1 MAKPVP
7 RPTPTEQPFYDACA
21 AGKLVLQRC
30 QSCGHV
36 LFYPRTH
43 CDACQSDQL
52 VWENASGAGTIAS
65 YTVVRRGVSADFE
78 APYVIALIDL
88 AEGPRLMSQVVDTG
102 PDALAVGLSVRV
114 DFAAWSED
122 ITLPVFCLYPALNG
136 GDAREQALPKREDD
150 E

>member
-7 RPTPTEQPFYDACA
+7 RPSPTEQPFYDACA

-30 QSCGHV
+30 QNCGHM

-52 VWENASGAGTIAS
+52 VWEDASGAGTIAS

-78 APYVIALIDL
+78 APYIIALIDL
-88 AEGPRLMSQVVDTG
+88 ADGPRMMSQIVDAD

-122 ITLPVFCLYPALNG
+122 ITLPVFRLDPALVG
-136 GDAREQALPKREDD
+136 GEA
-150 E
+150 

>member
-1 MAKPVP
+1 MAKPAP
-7 RPTPTEQPFYDACA
+7 RPTPTEQHFYDACA
-21 AGKLVLQRC
+21 EGKLVLQHC

-43 CDACQSDQL
+43 CDTCQSDQL
-52 VWENASGAGTIAS
+52 VWKDAIGTGTIAS

-88 AEGPRLMSQVVDTG
+88 AEGPRMMSQIIDAD
-102 PDALAVGLSVRV
+102 PEALAVGLSVRV

-122 ITLPVFCLYPALNG
+122 ITLPVFRLHPALDGKN
-136 GDAREQALPKREDD
+136 A
-150 E
+150 

>member
-1 MAKPVP
+1 MSH
-7 RPTPTEQPFYDACA
+7 PFPPGTYASETGQTACNACA

-88 AEGPRLMSQVVDTG
+88 AEGPRMMSQVVDTG

-122 ITLPVFCLYPALNG
+122 ITLPVFRLHPAPNG
-136 GDAREQALPKREDD
+136 GDA
-150 E
+150 

>member
-1 MAKPVP
+1 MTKPAP

-21 AGKLVLQRC
+21 RRELVLQHC
-30 QSCGHV
+30 QHCDHT

-43 CDACQSDQL
+43 CYACQSERL
-52 VWENASGAGTIAS
+52 VWEDAIGTGTIAS

-88 AEGPRLMSQVVDTG
+88 AEGPRMMSQIVDT
-102 PDALAVGLSVRV
+102 DTDSLAVGLSVKV

-122 ITLPVFCLYPALNG
+122 ITLPVFRLHPALYG
-136 GDAREQALPKREDD
+136 GDA
-150 E
+150 

>member
-21 AGKLVLQRC
+21 EGKLVLQRC
-30 QSCGHV
+30 QNCDHV

-43 CDACQSDQL
+43 CDACQSEKL
-52 VWENASGAGTIAS
+52 VWEAASGAGTIAS

-78 APYVIALIDL
+78 APYVIVLIDL
-88 AEGPRLMSQVVDTG
+88 AEGPRMMSQIVDAD
-102 PDALAVGLSVRV
+102 PDALAVGLSVKL

-122 ITLPVFCLYPALNG
+122 ITLPVFRLNPALDD
-136 GDAREQALPKREDD
+136 GDA
-150 E
+150 

>member
-21 AGKLVLQRC
+21 EGKLVLQRC
-30 QSCGHV
+30 QNCDHV

-43 CDACQSDQL
+43 CDACQSEKL
-52 VWENASGAGTIAS
+52 VWEAASGAGTIAS

-78 APYVIALIDL
+78 APYVITLIDL
-88 AEGPRLMSQVVDTG
+88 AEGPRMMSQIIDAD
-102 PDALAVGLSVRV
+102 PDALAVGLSVKV

-122 ITLPVFCLYPALNG
+122 ITLPVFRLYPALDG
-136 GDAREQALPKREDD
+136 GDA
-150 E
+150 

>member
-7 RPTPTEQPFYDACA
+7 RPSPTEQPFYDACA
-21 AGKLVLQRC
+21 DGTLVLQRC

-43 CDACQSDQL
+43 CDACQSEQL
-52 VWENASGAGTIAS
+52 LWETASGAGTIAS
-65 YTVVRRGVSADFE
+65 YTVVRRGVSLDFE

-88 AEGPRLMSQVVDTG
+88 AEGPRMMSQII
-102 PDALAVGLSVRV
+102 DADLDAVAVGLSVKV

-122 ITLPVFCLYPALNG
+122 ITLPVFQLHPAL
-136 GDAREQALPKREDD
+136 DD
-150 E
+150 EAS

>member
-88 AEGPRLMSQVVDTG
+88 AEGPRMMSQVVDTG
-102 PDALAVGLSVRV
+102 SDALAVGLSVRV

-122 ITLPVFCLYPALNG
+122 ITLPVFRLHPAPSG
-136 GDAREQALPKREDD
+136 ADA
-150 E
+150 

>member
-1 MAKPVP
+1 MAKPAP

-21 AGKLVLQRC
+21 AGKLALQRC
-30 QSCGHV
+30 QHCGHV

-52 VWENASGAGTIAS
+52 AWEDASGAGTIAS
-65 YTVVRRGVSADFE
+65 YTVVRRAVSADFE

-88 AEGPRLMSQVVDTG
+88 AEGPRMMSQIIDAD
-102 PDALAVGLSVRV
+102 PDALAVGLSVKV

-122 ITLPVFCLYPALNG
+122 IALPVFRLHPALDSG
-136 GDAREQALPKREDD
+136 GGAP
-150 E
+150 

>member
-1 MAKPVP
+1 MTKPAP

-21 AGKLVLQRC
+21 EGKLMLQRC
-30 QSCGHV
+30 QNCGHV
-36 LFYPRTH
+36 VFYPRTH

-52 VWENASGAGTIAS
+52 VWETASGVGTIAS

-88 AEGPRLMSQVVDTG
+88 AEGPRMMSQIVDADF
-102 PDALAVGLSVRV
+102 DALGVGLSVSV

-122 ITLPVFCLYPALNG
+122 ITLPVFRLHPAS
-136 GDAREQALPKREDD
+136 DSSAM
-150 E
+150 

>member
-7 RPTPTEQPFYDACA
+7 RPTPTEQPFYEACA
-21 AGKLVLQRC
+21 AGRLVLQHC

-43 CDACQSDQL
+43 CDACQSAQL
-52 VWENASGAGTIAS
+52 VGEDASGAGTIAS

-88 AEGPRLMSQVVDTG
+88 AEGPRMMSQILDAD
-102 PDALAVGLSVRV
+102 PDALAVGLSVKV
-114 DFAAWSED
+114 DFAAWSEE
-122 ITLPVFCLYPALNG
+122 ITLPVFRLNPVLDG
-136 GDAREQALPKREDD
+136 GAA
-150 E
+150 

>member
-1 MAKPVP
+1 MARPVP
-7 RPTPTEQPFYDACA
+7 RPSPTEQPFYDACA

-30 QSCGHV
+30 QNCGHM

-52 VWENASGAGTIAS
+52 VWEDASGAGTIAS

-88 AEGPRLMSQVVDTG
+88 AEGPRMMSQIVDAD
-102 PDALAVGLSVRV
+102 PDVLAVGLSVRV
-114 DFAAWSED
+114 DFAACSED
-122 ITLPVFCLYPALNG
+122 ITLPVFLLDPALVSG
-136 GDAREQALPKREDD
+136 EA
-150 E
+150 

>member
-1 MAKPVP
+1 M
-7 RPTPTEQPFYDACA
+7 
-21 AGKLVLQRC
+21 VLQRC

-52 VWENASGAGTIAS
+52 AWENASGAGTIAS

-88 AEGPRLMSQVVDTG
+88 AEGPRMMSQVVDTG

-114 DFAAWSED
+114 DFVAWSED
-122 ITLPVFCLYPALNG
+122 ITLPVFRLHPAPNV
-136 GDAREQALPKREDD
+136 GDA
-150 E
+150 

>member
-52 VWENASGAGTIAS
+52 VWEDASGTGTVAS

-78 APYVIALIDL
+78 TPYVIALIDL
-88 AEGPRLMSQVVDTG
+88 DEGPRMMSQIVGADLDGLT
-102 PDALAVGLSVRV
+102 VGLSVKV

-122 ITLPVFCLYPALNG
+122 ITLPLFRLYPALDS
-136 GDAREQALPKREDD
+136 GDA
-150 E
+150 

>member
-30 QSCGHV
+30 QSCSHV

-43 CDACQSDQL
+43 CDACHSDQL
-52 VWENASGAGTIAS
+52 VWEDASGAGTIAS

-78 APYVIALIDL
+78 APYMISLIDL
-88 AEGPRLMSQVVDTG
+88 DEGPRMMSQIVGAD
-102 PDALAVGLSVRV
+102 PEELAVGLSVRV

-122 ITLPVFCLYPALNG
+122 ITLPLFHLHPGLDG
-136 GDAREQALPKREDD
+136 GEA
-150 E
+150 

>member
-30 QSCGHV
+30 QNCGHV

-88 AEGPRLMSQVVDTG
+88 AEAQRMMSQVVDTG
-102 PDALAVGLSVRV
+102 ADALAVGLSVRV

-122 ITLPVFCLYPALNG
+122 ITLPVFRLHPALSY
-136 GDAREQALPKREDD
+136 GDA
-150 E
+150 

>member
-1 MAKPVP
+1 MAKPTP

-21 AGKLVLQRC
+21 LGKLTLQHC
-30 QSCGHV
+30 QNCGHV

-52 VWENASGAGTIAS
+52 VWETASGVGTIAS
-65 YTVVRRGVSADFE
+65 YTVVRRGVSADFT

-88 AEGPRLMSQVVDTG
+88 AEGPRMMSQIVDA
-102 PDALAVGLSVRV
+102 DFEALAVGLSVSV

-122 ITLPVFCLYPALNG
+122 ITLPVFRLDPVRNS
-136 GDAREQALPKREDD
+136 DAT
-150 E
+150 